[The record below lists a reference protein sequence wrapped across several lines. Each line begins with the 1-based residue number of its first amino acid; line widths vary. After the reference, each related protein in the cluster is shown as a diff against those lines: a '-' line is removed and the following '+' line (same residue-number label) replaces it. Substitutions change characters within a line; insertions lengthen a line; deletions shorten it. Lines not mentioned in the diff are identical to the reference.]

1 VSLLEFAT
9 LAHPLYSET
18 MRWVAIIPAVL
29 AIACGGT
36 KSSGDGDPA
45 PQAAESAKD
54 AARAPPDVPEGFVV
68 LGAYAPLHVRPSAD
82 APSFAFEPDVPDG
95 YAAFAVVGNQGD
107 WIQIRNLDAEEA
119 AKHCV
124 GGWNALEDFALDFW
138 VRTSDV
144 QRVTVRSVVDKF
156 GDGTS
161 AMLAAGTPVKES
173 GALWTAL
180 GPGASAQVP
189 LRVDAV
195 GRFYRPGALYDPPKL
210 LGAMAN
216 EAPLE
221 IGGHAIDTN
230 VLLGEDAIDLFES
243 TRRDD
248 GTLVGV
254 GTRCVELKAL
264 LRGNAPDQFPVEPTL
279 APSDAKGI
287 DEGEGLEFA
296 AGTKV
301 FWYEGDAAGKVVAPH
316 RFIGYARVDSD
327 RRCFDHAGV
336 QVCLRAEDGT
346 RTGGG
351 S

>member
-1 VSLLEFAT
+1 
-9 LAHPLYSET
+9 
-18 MRWVAIIPAVL
+18 MRRVAIIPAVL

-36 KSSGDGDPA
+36 KSSADGDPA
-45 PQAAESAKD
+45 PD
-54 AARAPPDVPEGFVV
+54 AATSARDAPRPPADVPDGFVV
-68 LGAYAPLHVRPSAD
+68 LGAYAPLHVRPSAE
-82 APSFAFEPDVPDG
+82 APSFAFEPGIADG
-95 YAAFAVVGNQGD
+95 LAAFAVVGNEGD
-107 WIQIRNLDAEEA
+107 WIRIRNLDAKEA
-119 AKHCV
+119 TKHCV
-124 GGWNALEDFALDFW
+124 GGWKALEDFALDFW
-138 VRTSDV
+138 VRTSDL

-173 GALWTAL
+173 GAMWTAL
-180 GPGASAQVP
+180 GPGASALVP

-195 GRFYRPGALYDPPKL
+195 GRFYRPGALYEP
-210 LGAMAN
+210 GEVVTSMAR

-221 IGGHAIDTN
+221 IGGHAIETN
-230 VLLGEDAIDLFES
+230 ALLGTNAIDVFES

-264 LRGNAPDQFPVEPTL
+264 LRGKSPDQFPVEPTL
-279 APSDAKGI
+279 DPPEATGV
-287 DEGEGLEFA
+287 DEGDGLEFP

-301 FWYEGDAAGKVVAPH
+301 FWYEGDVAGELVAKH

-327 RRCFDHAGV
+327 RRCFPHAGLE
-336 QVCLRAEDGT
+336 VCLRAEDGT